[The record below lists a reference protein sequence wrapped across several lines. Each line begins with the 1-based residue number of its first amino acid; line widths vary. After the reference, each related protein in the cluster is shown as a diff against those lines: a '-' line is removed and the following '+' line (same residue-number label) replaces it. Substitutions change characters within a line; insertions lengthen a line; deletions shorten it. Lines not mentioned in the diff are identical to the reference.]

1 MLILDAVTK
10 SLKIVLAGAV
20 ATTQL
25 PVTAHYTDIT
35 TTAYTPGSNDTVT
48 NSTTAVEFVA
58 APAASTQR
66 HVESISV
73 YNVDTASATVTIQYV
88 SAGGTRQVIKVVLL
102 TLETLVYEDGTGW
115 QAIDANGNLKTSFPG
130 MAPAGTAESDFIV
143 AGTSPFAWIKKTL
156 VEAKALLGLVITAGK
171 TITCTQDT
179 SLDEAVAMSSKAPKS
194 GAALTSASV
203 NTINMARNAAAGIS
217 GSGGTLTAT
226 LANAVTTNTGALVFI
241 SGFQTGVAAF
251 TSLHGWRSYDGA
263 VDDIKALPANLV
275 LTCTDNLNF
284 VLTNT
289 TGNTV
294 TASIVVIT

>member
-88 SAGGTRQVIKVVLL
+88 SAGGTRQIIKVVLL
-102 TLETLVYEDGTGW
+102 TLEQLFYEDGTGW
-115 QAIDANGNLKTSFPG
+115 QIIDANGNVKTSHSPTVPS
-130 MAPAGTAESDFIV
+130 ATAESSFV
-143 AGTSPFAWIKKTL
+143 VSGASPFPWVEKTL
-156 VEAKALLGLVITAGK
+156 QQTKSLLGFVLTVADDTASGTLVSMTAGE
-171 TITCTQDT
+171 D
-179 SLDEAVAMSSKAPKS
+179 
-194 GAALTSASV
+194 LTFGASV
-203 NTINMARNAAAGIS
+203 YCKSDGKMWKTN
-217 GSGGTLTAT
+217 
-226 LANAVTTNTGALVFI
+226 ANAVATMPTLAIAAAAIAANNSGLFLVYGTAHVHTLAPAWTI
-241 SGFQTGVAAF
+241 GGMIYAAKTAGGLIQDVSG
-251 TSLHGWRSYDGA
+251 Y
-263 VDDIKALPANLV
+263 
-275 LTCTDNLNF
+275 
-284 VLTNT
+284 T
-289 TGNTV
+289 TGNQV
-294 TASIVVIT
+294 QVLGTAVAADIILFNPSYVLVEIS